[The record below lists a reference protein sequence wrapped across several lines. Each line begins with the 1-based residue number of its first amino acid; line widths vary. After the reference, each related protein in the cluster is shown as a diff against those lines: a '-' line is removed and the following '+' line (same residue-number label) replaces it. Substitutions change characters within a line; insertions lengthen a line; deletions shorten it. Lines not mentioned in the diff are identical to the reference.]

1 MHTRSMITLP
11 PTEESVAAPRTV
23 RNVLAVG
30 GGRGGVG
37 KSTLAVNLAVY
48 LAQLG
53 RAVILVD
60 ADPSG
65 AELHTHFGLPQE
77 HFSASSDDTVDLEL
91 KCLPTPVPG
100 LSLMPQLYSVG
111 SSSPVRP
118 GRKAV
123 WAKRLR
129 HQEADYVI
137 LDLGAGTAP
146 ATLDLFLSADIGI
159 CVTAPDPPAVEATY
173 RFTRALFLR
182 RLRRTLIKDRFKLRL
197 VDRVLGELRPLPSP
211 LEVVH
216 ALARYET
223 TLAEL
228 AASELAQ
235 LRPRLVVNGIRLRQ
249 DNELGASMCEMSR
262 RYLGVDLDHL
272 GHVEQDDSVWLSVV
286 RKRPI
291 LLDSP
296 TSKSARNLERIA
308 RRVMALGATREQ
320 QRGTLPKAPIVA
332 PELSFYDVL
341 GTNRGATDEDI
352 RRAYKRQRD
361 VYQPDSLALTS
372 ILNDEQL
379 QQAVS
384 NIEEA
389 CDTLLDPLR
398 RRAYDLAHFP
408 EPAVP
413 ENGSRTQEDTA
424 LAAERQLLR
433 EELAREISAET
444 EFTGALLAKVRES
457 LGIEVEEIARRTKI
471 SASHLRAIESEEY
484 QSLPALVYTR
494 GFLQQV
500 AKCLELDPTQVTRTY
515 LRRMR
520 GENHPHGGQF
530 PT

>member
-1 MHTRSMITLP
+1 MLVRPSNP
-11 PTEESVAAPRTV
+11 PPLLEGMAAPRTV
-23 RNVLAVG
+23 RHVLAVG

-48 LAQLG
+48 FAQLG

-65 AELHTHFGLPQE
+65 AELHTHFGMSQS
-77 HFSASSDDTVDLEL
+77 HFDPRVEDGIDVELRTV
-91 KCLPTPVPG
+91 PTPVPG
-100 LSLMPQLYSVG
+100 LSLMPQLYNTG

-118 GRKAV
+118 GRKAM

-137 LDLGAGTAP
+137 VDLGSGTAP
-146 ATLDLFLSADIGI
+146 ATLDLFLSADIGL

-173 RFTRALFLR
+173 RFARALFLR
-182 RLRRTLIKDRFKLRL
+182 RLRRTLVKDRFKLRM
-197 VDRVLGELRPLPSP
+197 VDRVLGELLPLPSP
-211 LEVVH
+211 LDVVH

-223 TLAEL
+223 SLAEL
-228 AASELAQ
+228 AAGELGQ

-249 DNELGASMCEMSR
+249 DNELGSAMCEMAR
-262 RYLGVDLDHL
+262 RYLGIELDHV
-272 GHVEQDDSVWLSVV
+272 GHIEQDDSVWLSVV
-286 RKRPI
+286 RRRPI

-308 RRVMALGATREQ
+308 RRVMALGATRDAP
-320 QRGTLPKAPIVA
+320 RSALPKPPIVA
-332 PELSFYDVL
+332 PDISFYDIV
-341 GTNRGATDEDI
+341 GTNRGATDEEI
-352 RRAYKRQRD
+352 RRAYKRQKD

-372 ILNDEQL
+372 ILSDTQL
-379 QQAVS
+379 SQALA

-389 CDTLLDPLR
+389 YDTLLDPLR
-398 RRAYDLAHFP
+398 RRAYDLTHFP
-408 EPAVP
+408 EPEELPGGLNAH
-413 ENGSRTQEDTA
+413 EDSA
-424 LAAERQLLR
+424 LVAERQLLR
-433 EELAREISAET
+433 DELTREISAET
-444 EFTGALLAKVRES
+444 EFTGSLITKVRES
-457 LGIEVEEIARRTKI
+457 LGVEIEDIARRTKI
-471 SASHLRAIESEEY
+471 SASHLRAIEAEEY

-520 GENHPHGGQF
+520 GENRPHGGQY

>member
-1 MHTRSMITLP
+1 MTPAEGL
-11 PTEESVAAPRTV
+11 AAPRTV
-23 RNVLAVG
+23 RHVLAVA

-48 LAQLG
+48 FAQLG

-65 AELHTHFGLPQE
+65 AELHTHFGMSQQ
-77 HFSASSDDTVDLEL
+77 HFDPDEGIDIEL
-91 KCLPTPVPG
+91 RCVPTPVPG
-100 LSLMPQLYSVG
+100 LSLMPQLYSQG
-111 SSSPVRP
+111 SSTPVRP
-118 GRKAV
+118 GRKAL

-137 LDLGAGTAP
+137 LDLGAGTTP

-173 RFTRALFLR
+173 RFARSLFLR

-197 VDRVLGELRPLPSP
+197 VDRVLGEILPLPSP
-211 LEVVH
+211 LDVVR

-223 TLAEL
+223 TLADL
-228 AASELAQ
+228 AASELSQ

-249 DNELGASMCEMSR
+249 DNELGAAMCEMSR
-262 RYLGVDLDHL
+262 RYLGVELDHV
-272 GHVEQDDSVWLSVV
+272 GHIEQDDSVWLSVV
-286 RKRPI
+286 RRRPI

-308 RRVMALGATREQ
+308 RRVMALGATLDQAR
-320 QRGTLPKAPIVA
+320 TTAPKAPIVA
-332 PELSFYDVL
+332 PELSFYDIL
-341 GTNRGATDEDI
+341 GTNRGATDEEI
-352 RRAYKRQRD
+352 RRAYKRQKD

-372 ILNDEQL
+372 ILSESEL
-379 QQAVS
+379 ARAAA

-389 CDTLLDPLR
+389 YDTLLDPLR
-398 RRAYDLAHFP
+398 RRAYDMAHFP
-408 EPAVP
+408 EAEEP
-413 ENGSRTQEDTA
+413 EGGLAAHEDSA

-433 EELAREISAET
+433 EELTRELSAET
-444 EFTGALLAKVRES
+444 EFTGVLLTKVRES
-457 LGIEVEEIARRTKI
+457 LGIEIEEIARRTKI
-471 SASHLRAIESEEY
+471 SASHLRAIEAEEY
-484 QSLPALVYTR
+484 QALPALVYTR

-520 GENHPHGGQF
+520 GESRPRGGQY
-530 PT
+530 PL

>member
-1 MHTRSMITLP
+1 MPGYPSSPPTLP
-11 PTEESVAAPRTV
+11 EGINAPRTV
-23 RNVLAVG
+23 RHVLAVG

-48 LAQLG
+48 FAQLG
-53 RAVILVD
+53 RSVILVD

-65 AELHTHFGLPQE
+65 AELHTHFGMPHDNFDLRV
-77 HFSASSDDTVDLEL
+77 DDSGDVEL
-91 KCLPTPVPG
+91 RCVPTPVPG
-100 LSLMPQLYSVG
+100 LSLMPQLYTVG
-111 SSSPVRP
+111 SSTPLRP
-118 GRKAV
+118 GRKAI

-146 ATLDLFLSADIGI
+146 ATLDLFLSADIGV

-173 RFTRALFLR
+173 RFARTLFLR
-182 RLRRTLIKDRFKLRL
+182 RLRRMLIKDRFKLRL
-197 VDRVLGELRPLPSP
+197 VNRVLGELTPLPTP

-223 TLAEL
+223 ALAEI
-228 AASELAQ
+228 AANELAQ

-249 DNELGASMCEMSR
+249 DNELGSAMCEMAY
-262 RYLGVDLDHL
+262 RYLGVELDHV
-272 GHVEQDDSVWLSVV
+272 GHIEQDDSVWLSVV
-286 RKRPI
+286 RRRPI

-308 RRVMALGATREQ
+308 RRIMALGASRD
-320 QRGTLPKAPIVA
+320 APRASVTPASIVA
-332 PELSFYDVL
+332 PEFSFYDIL
-341 GTNRGATDEDI
+341 GTNRGATDEEI
-352 RRAYKRQRD
+352 RRAYKRQKD

-372 ILNDEQL
+372 ILSGSRL
-379 QQAVS
+379 TQAVA
-384 NIEEA
+384 NVEEA
-389 CDTLLDPLR
+389 YDTLLDPLR

-408 EPAVP
+408 EPEDDA
-413 ENGSRTQEDTA
+413 SRSHAGDDSA

-433 EELAREISAET
+433 EELTREISAET
-444 EFTGALLAKVRES
+444 EFTGGLLTKVRES
-457 LGIEVEEIARRTKI
+457 LGIEIEEIARRTKI
-471 SASHLRAIESEEY
+471 SASHLRAIEAEEY

-520 GENHPHGGQF
+520 GENYPRGGQF
-530 PT
+530 PA

>member
-1 MHTRSMITLP
+1 
-11 PTEESVAAPRTV
+11 
-23 RNVLAVG
+23 
-30 GGRGGVG
+30 
-37 KSTLAVNLAVY
+37 
-48 LAQLG
+48 
-53 RAVILVD
+53 
-60 ADPSG
+60 
-65 AELHTHFGLPQE
+65 
-77 HFSASSDDTVDLEL
+77 
-91 KCLPTPVPG
+91 
-100 LSLMPQLYSVG
+100 
-111 SSSPVRP
+111 
-118 GRKAV
+118 
-123 WAKRLR
+123 
-129 HQEADYVI
+129 
-137 LDLGAGTAP
+137 
-146 ATLDLFLSADIGI
+146 
-159 CVTAPDPPAVEATY
+159 
-173 RFTRALFLR
+173 
-182 RLRRTLIKDRFKLRL
+182 
-197 VDRVLGELRPLPSP
+197 
-211 LEVVH
+211 
-216 ALARYET
+216 
-223 TLAEL
+223 
-228 AASELAQ
+228 
-235 LRPRLVVNGIRLRQ
+235 
-249 DNELGASMCEMSR
+249 MCEMSR

-361 VYQPDSLALTS
+361 VYQPESLALTS

-379 QQAVS
+379 QQAVN

-413 ENGSRTQEDTA
+413 ENGARTQEDTA

-444 EFTGALLAKVRES
+444 EFTGALLGKVRES
-457 LGIEVEEIARRTKI
+457 LGIEVDEIARRTKI

-520 GENHPHGGQF
+520 GENRPHGGQF

>member
-1 MHTRSMITLP
+1 MQVRPSNPPPLP
-11 PTEESVAAPRTV
+11 EGIAAPRTV
-23 RNVLAVG
+23 RHVLAVG

-48 LAQLG
+48 FAQLG

-65 AELHTHFGLPQE
+65 AELHTHFGMSQQ
-77 HFSASSDDTVDLEL
+77 HFDPRADESIEIEL
-91 KCLPTPVPG
+91 HSVPTPVPG
-100 LSLMPQLYSVG
+100 LSLMPQLYDTG

-129 HQEADYVI
+129 QQEADYVI

-146 ATLDLFLSADIGI
+146 ATLDLFLLADIGL
-159 CVTAPDPPAVEATY
+159 CVTAPDPPAVEASY
-173 RFTRALFLR
+173 RFARALFLR
-182 RLRRTLIKDRFKLRL
+182 RLRRTLTKDRFKLRM
-197 VDRVLGELRPLPSP
+197 VDRVLGELLPLPSP

-223 TLAEL
+223 QLAEL
-228 AASELAQ
+228 AASELSQ

-249 DNELGASMCEMSR
+249 DNELGSAMCEMAR
-262 RYLGVDLDHL
+262 RYLGIELDNV
-272 GHVEQDDSVWLSVV
+272 GHIEQDDSVWLSVV
-286 RKRPI
+286 RRRPI

-308 RRVMALGATREQ
+308 RRVMALGAPRDPP
-320 QRGTLPKAPIVA
+320 RADMPKPPIVA
-332 PELSFYDVL
+332 PEFSFYDIL
-341 GTNRGATDEDI
+341 GTNRGATDEEI
-352 RRAYKRQRD
+352 RRAYKRQKD
-361 VYQPDSLALTS
+361 VYQPESLALTS
-372 ILNDEQL
+372 ILSDTQL
-379 QQAVS
+379 AQAVA

-389 CDTLLDPLR
+389 YDTLLDPLR
-398 RRAYDLAHFP
+398 RRAYDLVHFTEPEEPEGGLGAH
-408 EPAVP
+408 
-413 ENGSRTQEDTA
+413 EDSA

-433 EELAREISAET
+433 DELTREISAET
-444 EFTGALLAKVRES
+444 EFTGLLLTKVRES
-457 LGIEVEEIARRTKI
+457 LGIEIEEIARRTKI
-471 SASHLRAIESEEY
+471 SASHLRAIEAEEY

-520 GENHPHGGQF
+520 GENHPYGF

>member
-1 MHTRSMITLP
+1 MTPAEGL
-11 PTEESVAAPRTV
+11 VAPRTV
-23 RNVLAVG
+23 RHVLAVA

-48 LAQLG
+48 FAQLG

-65 AELHTHFGLPQE
+65 AELHTHFGMSQE
-77 HFSASSDDTVDLEL
+77 HFDPDEGSDIELRTV
-91 KCLPTPVPG
+91 PTPVPG
-100 LSLMPQLYSVG
+100 LSLMPQLYSSG
-111 SSSPVRP
+111 SSVPVRP
-118 GRKAV
+118 GRKAL

-129 HQEADYVI
+129 QQESDYVT
-137 LDLGAGTAP
+137 LDLGCGTTP

-159 CVTAPDPPAVEATY
+159 CVTAPDPPAVEVTY
-173 RFTRALFLR
+173 RFARTLFLR

-197 VDRVLGELRPLPSP
+197 VDRVLSEIPPLPAP
-211 LEVVH
+211 LEVVR

-228 AASELAQ
+228 AATELAQ

-249 DNELGASMCEMSR
+249 DNELGAAMCEMSR
-262 RYLGVDLDHL
+262 RYLGVELDHV

-286 RKRPI
+286 RRRPI

-308 RRVMALGATREQ
+308 RRVMALGATRDQ
-320 QRGTLPKAPIVA
+320 TRSVPTKAPIVA
-332 PELSFYDVL
+332 PDLSFYDVL
-341 GTNRGATDEDI
+341 GTNRSATDEEI
-352 RRAYKRQRD
+352 RRAYKRQKD

-372 ILNDEQL
+372 ILSDTEL
-379 QQAVS
+379 ARATAD
-384 NIEEA
+384 IEEA
-389 CDTLLDPLR
+389 YDTLLDPLR

-408 EPAVP
+408 ATEEPEGGLNA
-413 ENGSRTQEDTA
+413 QEDSA
-424 LAAERQLLR
+424 LAAERRMLR
-433 EELAREISAET
+433 EELTRELSAET
-444 EFTGALLAKVRES
+444 EFTGVLLAKVRES
-457 LGIEVEEIARRTKI
+457 LGIEIEEIARRTKI
-471 SASHLRAIESEEY
+471 SASHLRAIEAEEY
-484 QSLPALVYTR
+484 QALPALVYTR

-520 GENHPHGGQF
+520 GESRPRGGQY
-530 PT
+530 PL